1 MVAPTVRGALE
12 EAPMHRHVIHVLL
25 ASSLVLAS
33 RGALAA
39 GHGAPP
45 SGAPAPDQ
53 STEAPPERPRSAG
66 FGVGVAL
73 HRFQDDFGFGL
84 VAGSPEFAR
93 MLRVTLGG
101 GLAFLPHV
109 VEDGQES
116 WVPYGHGRAV
126 LEIGSHLRALPLRL
140 YGFGGAQGVFV
151 SSRLRDTPV
160 GIGGIGGFG
169 FEAYFDPRA
178 AEQGQAFFVE
188 LGAVGT
194 GLTAS
199 NVASKPSLQN
209 GFVATVGYKLFP

>member
-1 MVAPTVRGALE
+1 
-12 EAPMHRHVIHVLL
+12 MHRHVAQFLFVT
-25 ASSLVLAS
+25 SVVLAAPA
-33 RGALAA
+33 ALAA
-39 GHGAPP
+39 GGD
-45 SGAPAPDQ
+45 APAPDRPA
-53 STEAPPERPRSAG
+53 EAPAERPRSAG
-66 FGVGVAL
+66 FGMGVAL

-84 VAGSPEFAR
+84 VAGSPAFAR
-93 MLRVTLGG
+93 ILRVTLGG
-101 GLAFLPHV
+101 GMAFLPHV

-126 LEIGSHLRALPLRL
+126 LEIGSQLRALPLRL

-151 SSRLRDTPV
+151 SSKLRDTPV

-169 FEAYFDPRA
+169 FEAYFA
-178 AEQGQAFFVE
+178 ARPEERSQAFFVE

-209 GFVATVGYKLFP
+209 GFLATVGYKLFP

>member
-12 EAPMHRHVIHVLL
+12 EELMRRHVTRILI
-25 ASSLVLAS
+25 ASSLVFS
-33 RGALAA
+33 CHVALADSA
-39 GHGAPP
+39 DRAVET
-45 SGAPAPDQ
+45 S
-53 STEAPPERPRSAG
+53 PERPRSAG
-66 FGVGVAL
+66 FGMGVAL

-93 MLRVTLGG
+93 ILRVSLGG

-109 VEDGQES
+109 MEKGQES

-126 LEIGSHLRALPLRL
+126 LEIGSHLRTVPLRL

-151 SSRLRDTPV
+151 SSKLRDTPI

-169 FEAYFDPRA
+169 FEAYFDPRP
-178 AEQGQAFFVE
+178 AEQSQAFFVE

-199 NVASKPSLQN
+199 NVASKPSFQN